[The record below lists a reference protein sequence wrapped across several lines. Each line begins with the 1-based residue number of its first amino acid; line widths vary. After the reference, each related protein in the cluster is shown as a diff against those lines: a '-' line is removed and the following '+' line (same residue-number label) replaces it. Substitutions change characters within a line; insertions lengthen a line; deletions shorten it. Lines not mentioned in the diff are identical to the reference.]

1 MKLIEVLE
9 VVSIDKTIMVIV
21 YNDGDLKKFVGNSME
36 LIYSMAEYK
45 YRKVFNIHA
54 ANDILTIFVE

>member
-21 YNDGDLKKFVGNSME
+21 YNDGDLKN
-36 LIYSMAEYK
+36 L
-45 YRKVFNIHA
+45 
-54 ANDILTIFVE
+54 

>member
-1 MKLIEVLE
+1 MKLVEVLE
-9 VVSIDKTIMVIV
+9 VVPIDKAIMVIV

-45 YRKVFNIHA
+45 YRKVFNIHTV
-54 ANDILTIFVE
+54 NDILTIFVE